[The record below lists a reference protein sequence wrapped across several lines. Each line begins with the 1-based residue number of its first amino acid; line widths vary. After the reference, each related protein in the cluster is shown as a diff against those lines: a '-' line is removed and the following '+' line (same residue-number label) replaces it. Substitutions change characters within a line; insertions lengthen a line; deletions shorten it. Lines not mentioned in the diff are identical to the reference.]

1 MAPID
6 TVDFPDR
13 TGRPT
18 QGTTTRRDMFLR
30 FDKLQ
35 VEMPAPGGDLAKLD
49 GAGDAF
55 TPEYRPEEIF
65 EMAQTLYRQ
74 AR

>member
-1 MAPID
+1 
-6 TVDFPDR
+6 
-13 TGRPT
+13 
-18 QGTTTRRDMFLR
+18 MFLR

>member
-1 MAPID
+1 
-6 TVDFPDR
+6 
-13 TGRPT
+13 
-18 QGTTTRRDMFLR
+18 MFLR
-30 FDKLQ
+30 IDKLQ

-49 GAGDAF
+49 GAGAAF